1 MKPHEKQLMKDY
13 HYMKCGNK
21 TEFLQ
26 RLQWLSEGM
35 LKNHLYPKDDGSYFT
50 INKEE
55 ILLYNI
61 YRSIYPRK

>member
-13 HYMKCGNK
+13 PLMKCGNK

-35 LKNHLYPKDDGSYFT
+35 LQNHLLHVIDYVV
-50 INKEE
+50 NKEE